1 MQRPASNFAA
11 RAGRWS
17 AHHRKTAILGWLA
30 FVIAAIALGGTVGQ
44 HTLTTSEA
52 GVGESGHAAR
62 AAAAAL
68 PQHAKENVLIHHAR
82 LATDAPAFDR
92 VAADVVRRLRAIPT
106 LRAISRGPSPATAT
120 RRS

>member
-1 MQRPASNFAA
+1 VQHSPSGFAA

-17 AHHRKTAILGWLA
+17 ARHRKPAILGWLA
-30 FVIAAIALGGTVGQ
+30 FVIVAVVLGGAVGK

-68 PQHAKENVLIHHAR
+68 PQSARENVLVHSSA
-82 LATDAPAFDR
+82 LTADAPAFSR
-92 VAADVVRRLRAIPT
+92 V
-106 LRAISRGPSPATAT
+106 TAT